1 MILTNLF
8 ETALKEGA
16 HIMTAAADNGT
27 PAASSFIKHAS
38 NAVAQI
44 SETASQKGEAFVKD
58 HLDDL
63 LDEAVLR
70 LGAER
75 EVFLA
80 RLQTILTREREE
92 MLSASKRILDR
103 AIMAGY
109 VIAAS
114 IGGSLLLSAVLTLF
128 K

>member
-16 HIMTAAADNGT
+16 HVMTAAADSGT
-27 PAASSFIKHAS
+27 PVASTFIKHAS
-38 NAVAQI
+38 NAVAQM
-44 SETASQKGEAFVKD
+44 SETASQKGNAFVKD
-58 HLDDL
+58 HLDDV

-75 EVFLA
+75 EVFLS
-80 RLQTILTREREE
+80 RLQAILTKEREE
-92 MLSASKRILDR
+92 MLSASKVIVDR
-103 AIMAGY
+103 AISAGY